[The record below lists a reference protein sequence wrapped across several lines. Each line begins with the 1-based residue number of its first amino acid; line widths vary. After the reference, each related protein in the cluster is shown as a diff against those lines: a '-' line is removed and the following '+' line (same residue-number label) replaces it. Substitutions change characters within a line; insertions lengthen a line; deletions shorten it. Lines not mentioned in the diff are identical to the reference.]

1 MQPRQPNRRN
11 RIKDNTFEALIQH
24 RQALI
29 PGTYTISS
37 YGARLASLPSC
48 EPATASS
55 TNTAHE

>member
-1 MQPRQPNRRN
+1 M
-11 RIKDNTFEALIQH
+11 QH

-48 EPATASS
+48 EPATAGL
-55 TNTAHE
+55 TNTVHEWVGSTTINANTEKSN